1 MEAPQNGFNTQL
13 MGKDLLHWSKM
24 LLELSNKGLEN
35 RDILNKHGKNETIFL
50 NHLNKIVENKMT
62 NADHMINK
70 FSKDENLET
79 LYDQ

>member
-1 MEAPQNGFNTQL
+1 MA
-13 MGKDLLHWSKM
+13 KM
-24 LLELSNKGLEN
+24 KQS
-35 RDILNKHGKNETIFL
+35 FL